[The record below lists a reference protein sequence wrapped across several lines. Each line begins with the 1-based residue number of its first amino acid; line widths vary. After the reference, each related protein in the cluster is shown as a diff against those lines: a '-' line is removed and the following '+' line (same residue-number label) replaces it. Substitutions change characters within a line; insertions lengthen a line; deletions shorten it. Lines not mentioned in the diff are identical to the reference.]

1 MSLWS
6 ALRDMRY
13 ALPAQVERWVD
24 GPDAAAVARRGLA
37 AKGMGA
43 TYGYF
48 PAQQSDPDRVLAAN
62 RAMLSALHGQGGD
75 ARLAVKAPHLG
86 FDAGRIAELAGDVPL
101 IFDAHAPAQAEATLA
116 LAKAVGE
123 RSAAGCA
130 LPARW
135 RRSLA
140 DARALRDGP
149 LILRLVQGE
158 WADPDGS
165 APDAASYLELV
176 RALAGRKAAVGIAT
190 HDPALGQAALRLL
203 LEAGTPCEWELLRG
217 LPRRRCL
224 IAAGHLG
231 VPVRLY
237 LPFGPG
243 WWPYAVDKA
252 LARPYLPLW
261 AFQDHFSRVS
271 L

>member
-24 GPDAAAVARRGLA
+24 GPDAASVARMGQA
-37 AKGMGA
+37 AKGMRA

-48 PAQQSDPDRVLAAN
+48 PAQQSDPDQVMAANQAMLAAL
-62 RAMLSALHGQGGD
+62 RGQGGD

-86 FDAGRIAELAGDVPL
+86 FDAGRIAALAGHVPL
-101 IFDAHAPAQAEATLA
+101 IFDAHAPAQADATLA
-116 LAKAVGE
+116 LATALGEQGAV
-123 RSAAGCA
+123 GCA

-135 RRSLA
+135 RRSMA
-140 DARALRDGP
+140 DAADLRDGP
-149 LILRLVQGE
+149 LILRVVQGE

-165 APDAASYLELV
+165 APDKVAYLELV
-176 RALAGRKAAVGIAT
+176 RALAGRRAMVGIAT
-190 HDPALGQAALRLL
+190 HDPTLGQAAMQLL

-217 LPRRRCL
+217 LPRRRCRIL
-224 IAAGHLG
+224 AQHLG

-237 LPFGPG
+237 WPFGPG

>member
-6 ALRDMRY
+6 RLRDMRY
-13 ALPAQVERWVD
+13 ALPAQVERWID
-24 GPDAAAVARRGLA
+24 GPDPEAALRMGRT

-48 PAQQSDPDRVLAAN
+48 PAHQSHPDQVLAAN
-62 RAMLSALHGQGGD
+62 HAMLSALRGQGSD

-86 FDAGRIAELAGDVPL
+86 FDAGLIAGLAGEVPL
-101 IFDAHAPAQAEATLA
+101 MFDAHAPAQADATLA
-116 LAKAVGE
+116 LAAAMGE
-123 RSAAGCA
+123 RAAAGCA

-140 DARALRDGP
+140 DAQALRDGP
-149 LILRLVQGE
+149 LILRVVQGE

-165 APDAASYLELV
+165 APDASSYLELV
-176 RALAGRKAAVGIAT
+176 RALAGRKAMVGIAT

-217 LPRRRCL
+217 LPRRRCQL
-224 IAAGHLG
+224 VARRLG

-261 AFQDHFSRVS
+261 AIKDALGPVQG
-271 L
+271 